1 MQPKQNL
8 VLPSSLV
15 AVGLLSTL
23 LACSGSS
30 ATPPPPPDGCPVSLP
45 TAPAGTTE
53 VSRRLI
59 LLDHLTFAQEVVGGE
74 LEGMDLD
81 CRVSDSHDDEGC
93 RRADRI
99 SASGTPGIDNQ
110 LSRLLPSL
118 TSIVGTDLVQTQ
130 LAASEGPTGLPV
142 LSLTQLSDGTVDVS
156 FVSAST
162 LDGASVTRQAD
173 GSARAMQAL
182 RIDASHAQWLGRALP
197 EGNTLTLRAGTLAL
211 PLQLPDDHAVVVP
224 LIAST
229 TQVGARLDLGDPRA
243 GVLAGAITVDELMR
257 ITRLLGLGSYAD
269 VVQTIYTSST
279 DLDPDGMG
287 GCANLSFGLVFEP
300 VDVVEA
306 P

>member
-1 MQPKQNL
+1 M
-8 VLPSSLV
+8 
-15 AVGLLSTL
+15 
-23 LACSGSS
+23 
-30 ATPPPPPDGCPVSLP
+30 
-45 TAPAGTTE
+45 
-53 VSRRLI
+53 
-59 LLDHLTFAQEVVGGE
+59 
-74 LEGMDLD
+74 
-81 CRVSDSHDDEGC
+81 
-93 RRADRI
+93 
-99 SASGTPGIDNQ
+99 
-110 LSRLLPSL
+110 
-118 TSIVGTDLVQTQ
+118 
-130 LAASEGPTGLPV
+130 
-142 LSLTQLSDGTVDVS
+142 
-156 FVSAST
+156 
-162 LDGASVTRQAD
+162 
-173 GSARAMQAL
+173 
-182 RIDASHAQWLGRALP
+182 
-197 EGNTLTLRAGTLAL
+197 